1 MHMLTLAN
9 KNCCQILGKMWCS
22 NFILVAVNIVK
33 HIEETIKVF
42 LELNE
47 SKMWNIFHSGSK
59 IKGLEKV
66 GRGE

>member
-33 HIEETIKVF
+33 HIEDYKSISRVEWI
-42 LELNE
+42 
-47 SKMWNIFHSGSK
+47 
-59 IKGLEKV
+59 
-66 GRGE
+66 